1 MRVEGAMGYIKRLKY
16 SLLAFGAYLN
26 TGIVSL
32 NAKTEKSLFFCFTS
46 FFTTRTLIDITF
58 LKMVVE
64 KSLKKEKLSL
74 KSTESSAP
82 IAISFPPQLSKTEIY
97 AKTSTNLRFE
107 NILTYINSKKQ

>member
-32 NAKTEKSLFFCFTS
+32 NAKTEKSLFFRFAS
-46 FFTTRTLIDITF
+46 FFYNKDSNRHNF
-58 LKMVVE
+58 LKNGRR

-97 AKTSTNLRFE
+97 AKT
-107 NILTYINSKKQ
+107 